1 MGRDSGGE
9 EEEEGCAGLSPDSV
23 SEFKVL
29 TSATLL
35 HIYFCKDGEL
45 VGKVVRKCSYCPEIV
60 CAWGCAQKQG
70 RKEGRWEEGKKK
82 GLLA

>member
-1 MGRDSGGE
+1 MGKGGVE

-35 HIYFCKDGEL
+35 QIYFSKDGEL
-45 VGKVVRKCSYCPEIV
+45 VGKVVRKCS
-60 CAWGCAQKQG
+60 
-70 RKEGRWEEGKKK
+70 
-82 GLLA
+82 